1 MIERDDNP
9 PLRLRLPGRSRAR
22 RHRRA
27 LDDPDPARPPTRGA
41 PEVSGFPA
49 VAPRDQPEPALDR
62 LRRLL
67 EHGIVTREFYGEHPP
82 RAQYALTDKGRALGP
97 VLRTLRDWGT
107 AHTRRT
113 R

>member
-1 MIERDDNP
+1 MITPRYGSACP
-9 PLRLRLPGRSRAR
+9 VA
-22 RHRRA
+22 RA
-27 LDDPDPARPPTRGA
+27 LDVIGEPWTILILRDLLLEG
-41 PEVSGFPA
+41 
-49 VAPRDQPEPALDR
+49 PRKFQDFQQSLHGISPNTLSNR